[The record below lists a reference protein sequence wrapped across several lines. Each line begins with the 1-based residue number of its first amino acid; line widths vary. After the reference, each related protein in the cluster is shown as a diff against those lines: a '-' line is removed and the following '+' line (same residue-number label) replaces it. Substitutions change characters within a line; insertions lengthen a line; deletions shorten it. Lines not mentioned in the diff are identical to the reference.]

1 MSYKSIP
8 QEFPTRVSRK
18 SVYDTPSTM
27 GDAGWPSGP
36 VRIVG
41 ETKNKI
47 EKSWKDKEEIKK
59 EASKVRVWPTAL
71 RFWLWLWLVACSTF
85 GAAGSWVPP
94 GGTGSSLVGV

>member
-1 MSYKSIP
+1 
-8 QEFPTRVSRK
+8 
-18 SVYDTPSTM
+18 M